1 MLDIQTIKSEIENEN
16 IQHKFIIFKYTD
28 TDFIAFQYF
37 NAICKILS
45 VDCMYIDN
53 LSEINTKHADLF
65 AEPLAT
71 QLFLYKIDEFETTND
86 SLSKKDLIIICKT
99 VEKKTAEMYDD
110 YIVEIPKLED
120 WQIQDYVY
128 SVCEGVEE
136 KELNKLLAVCKN
148 DIYKIDSELKKLEI
162 FAEVEKNFVFQTFLR
177 DGIFNG
183 LSTYS
188 IFDFSNAIIRKDVNA
203 LRNIYKEI
211 EKIDIEPIGLVT
223 VLLNNFRNI
232 IKVQLSSNPTPE
244 NCDMKSG
251 QFWAIK
257 KQCGIYNK
265 NQLLKIFD
273 FLSDIDRRIKVGNM
287 PVNSFLI
294 DYMVITILAMK

>member
-1 MLDIQTIKSEIENEN
+1 MLDIKTIKSEIENKN

-37 NAICKILS
+37 NAICKVLS
-45 VDCMYIDN
+45 VECNYIDN
-53 LSEINTKHADLF
+53 LSEINTKHANLF
-65 AEPLAT
+65 GEPSLT
-71 QLFLYKIDEFETTND
+71 QLFLYKTDKLETKID
-86 SLSKKDLIIICKT
+86 SLFKKDLIIICKT
-99 VEKKTAEMYDD
+99 VEKKTADMYND
-110 YIVEIPKLED
+110 YIVELPKLED

-136 KELNKLLAVCKN
+136 KELDKLLAACKN
-148 DIYKIDSELKKLEI
+148 DIYRIDSELQKLEI
-162 FAEVEKNFVFQTFLR
+162 FKEVEKKFVFQKFLS
-177 DGIFNG
+177 DGIFSG

-188 IFDFSNAIIRKDVNA
+188 IFDFSNAIIRKDITA

-232 IKVQLSSNPTPE
+232 IKIQLSSNPTPE
-244 NCDMKSG
+244 SCGMKSG

-265 NQLLKIFD
+265 NQLLNIFD

-294 DYMVITILAMK
+294 DYMVITILTMR